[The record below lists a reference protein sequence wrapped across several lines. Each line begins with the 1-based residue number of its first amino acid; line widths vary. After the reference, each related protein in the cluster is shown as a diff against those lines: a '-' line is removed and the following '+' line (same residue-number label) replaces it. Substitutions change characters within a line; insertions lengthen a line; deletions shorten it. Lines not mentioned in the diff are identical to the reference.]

1 MDETVLRQVRE
12 AIRTGKFP
20 GRDPHSVTGRI
31 STGSGNVGECS
42 LCGKGLMAL
51 EVELELEFSPGDGCD
66 NSTTH
71 RVHPQCYAA
80 WQLEREFRIPDAKG
94 SLRPVRNQESLR
106 YRLKDRRISRD

>member
-12 AIRTGKFP
+12 AIKTGKFP
-20 GRDPHSVTGRI
+20 GRDPRTVTGRI
-31 STGSGNVGECS
+31 SAGWGNLGDCS
-42 LCGKGLMAL
+42 LCGKRLMAL
-51 EVELELEFSPGDGCD
+51 EVELELEFSPGNGCA

-94 SLRPVRNQESLR
+94 SCGPSVTG
-106 YRLKDRRISRD
+106 SRQDPS